1 MPLYKIN
8 SLLMFKHTYIIEAD
22 SLEDAL
28 DEFTMK
34 DSGSFEDGFDEV
46 YQEYLDE
53 ILLDSQETNE
63 EEFKELCQKQFCGD
77 YDEWMEKLIRRV
89 DYTTGE

>member
-8 SLLMFKHTYIIEAD
+8 SIVQFKHTYVIEAK

-46 YQEYLDE
+46 YQEYLGE
-53 ILLDSQETNE
+53 VLYDSQETTE
-63 EEFKELCQKQFCGD
+63 EEFQELCRKQFYGD
-77 YDEWMEKLIRRV
+77 YDDWMQKLIRRV
-89 DYTTGE
+89 DYKTS